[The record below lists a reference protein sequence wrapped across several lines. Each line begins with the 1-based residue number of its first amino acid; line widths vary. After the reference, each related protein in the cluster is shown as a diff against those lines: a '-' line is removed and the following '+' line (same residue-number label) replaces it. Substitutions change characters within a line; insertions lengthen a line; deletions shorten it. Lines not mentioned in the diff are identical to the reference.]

1 MTVSITN
8 DETFEALRQFILAV
22 LPALGNDNVRQGQ
35 QNRVPMPP
43 GPDFVIMTPT
53 DRGALATTVRDYTP
67 PTDPAP
73 AVGSRET
80 TRSTR
85 VGVQLDFYGEGATDN
100 AQIFNQLFRD
110 MYGCDFLR
118 PYHVQPL
125 WCDDGRQMPLVDD
138 ESQYETRWMVHALMQ
153 INPTVSTSQEFAD
166 MLDVTLVEADQNGN

>member
-1 MTVSITN
+1 MTISLT
-8 DETFEALRQFILAV
+8 DDDAFTALRTFILTV
-22 LPALGNDNVRQGQ
+22 LPDLTSPNVRQGQ
-35 QNRVPMPP
+35 QNRTPMPP

-73 AVGSRET
+73 AVGSRQT

-85 VGVQLDFYGEGATDN
+85 VGVQLDFYGPNATDN
-100 AQIFNQLFRD
+100 AQTFNQLFQD

-118 PYHVQPL
+118 PFHVQPL

-138 ESQYETRWMVHALMQ
+138 EEQYVTRWMVHALMQ

-166 MLDVTLVEADQNGN
+166 MLDVTLVEADQNGD